1 MKSRI
6 STVLRRFFL
15 IIILSIMIC
24 IIICNT
30 AVSVVSYN
38 VKVDCVTTP
47 VHAVVISDLHGKSFG
62 RDNSRLIAKIE
73 AQDPDVIFLVGD
85 MIECDSDKDDVQRL
99 LSFIE
104 ALVPVAPVYFSPGNH
119 ELEYMETDDTLLEQV
134 VGAGAVVVNDSY
146 VDVEIAGQTLR
157 IGGTMGHGFPFGR
170 TKEEFEASPEY
181 VFLRDFENTDEPK
194 ICLAHMPDTFI
205 FNGAYNYWD
214 VDLVLSGHTHGGLI
228 RIPFAGGL
236 YAPMQEWFPEYDR
249 GYFLLGGHIQMII
262 TSGLAGYKHIP
273 RINNLPEL
281 VVVDIVPQ
289 K

>member
-47 VHAVVISDLHGKSFG
+47 VHAVVISDLHGKEFG
-62 RDNSRLIAKIE
+62 RENSRLIAKIE
-73 AQDPDVIFLVGD
+73 AQNPDVIFLVGD

-181 VFLRDFENTDEPK
+181 VFLSDFENTDEPK

>member
-1 MKSRI
+1 
-6 STVLRRFFL
+6 
-15 IIILSIMIC
+15 MIC

-47 VHAVVISDLHGKSFG
+47 VHAVVISDLHGKEFG
-62 RDNSRLIAKIE
+62 RENSRLIAKIE
-73 AQDPDVIFLVGD
+73 AQNPDVIFLVGD